1 MLLRATQIR
10 LRTGTLT
17 SSLLGGCWEWCGQ
30 QPSALQELHH
40 LMESL
45 SSGLLHFRNSQYP
58 VTGHLGSLPKL
69 NDLVNFRGLGRLL
82 RSLSWLH
89 KTYLLYLPDLI
100 DWLIDWFLAALGIPC
115 YAQAFSSCGRW
126 GLLSGW
132 HAQASHCFGFPCCR
146 AQALGMQ
153 AQ

>member
-1 MLLRATQIR
+1 MLLHATQIR
-10 LRTGTLT
+10 LRTGTLS

-40 LMESL
+40 LMESR

-58 VTGHLGSLPKL
+58 VIGHLGSLPKL

-100 DWLIDWFLAALGIPC
+100 DWLIDFWLLWVFLAMHRLFLVVAGGGCSLVGMLRLLIAL
-115 YAQAFSSCGRW
+115 
-126 GLLSGW
+126 
-132 HAQASHCFGFPCCR
+132 ASLVAELR
-146 AQALGMQ
+146 L
-153 AQ
+153 

>member
-1 MLLRATQIR
+1 MLLHATQIR
-10 LRTGTLT
+10 LRTGTLS

-40 LMESL
+40 LMESR

-58 VTGHLGSLPKL
+58 VIGHLGSLPKL

-100 DWLIDWFLAALGIPC
+100 DWLIDFWLLWVFLAMHRLFLVVAGGGCSLVGMLRLLIAL
-115 YAQAFSSCGRW
+115 
-126 GLLSGW
+126 
-132 HAQASHCFGFPCCR
+132 ASLVTELR
-146 AQALGMQ
+146 L
-153 AQ
+153 